1 MALPENKITLEDI
14 KAVVDANPDRKNP
27 GQNEEAGFAEC
38 KYFAGNGAPSCVF
51 GHVFK
56 AAGIRHDDIVKRNAE
71 EILYFKELFDVSPS
85 GLQLMQDEA
94 DQGATWSEAFELA
107 AFGIEGE

>member
-14 KAVVDANPDRKNP
+14 KAVVYANPDKKNP
-27 GQNEEAGFAEC
+27 GANEEAGFAKC

-56 AAGIRHDDIVKRNAE
+56 AAGIRHNDIVKRNEE
-71 EILYFKELFDVSPS
+71 EILYFKELFDVNRNE
-85 GLQLMQDEA
+85 LCNMQYNA
-94 DQGATWSEAFELA
+94 DSSLTWSEAFEA
-107 AFGIEGE
+107 AFGVEEG